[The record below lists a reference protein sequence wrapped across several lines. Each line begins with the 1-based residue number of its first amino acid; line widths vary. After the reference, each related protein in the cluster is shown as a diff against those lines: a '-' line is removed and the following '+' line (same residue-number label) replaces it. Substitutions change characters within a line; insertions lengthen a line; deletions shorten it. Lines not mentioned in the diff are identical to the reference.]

1 MKILLAPAETKSQ
14 GGELPPLLQTKNLF
28 FYSDEVIDA
37 YEEYLKNS
45 SLEELSVWFGLKN
58 QQECKRYKESI
69 LSKPTKK
76 AIERYTGVAFEAI
89 DYPNLDQ
96 KSQQFIDENVMI
108 YSNLFGIVRASDAI
122 PEYKFKQ
129 GNILPNL
136 NTEKYYAKHLKPL
149 LDGYLDDEVL
159 DLSAGYYLK
168 FYKPT
173 VNVITYKFL
182 KGGKVVSHFAK
193 HYRGELVKQI
203 ALHKIGSFAELM
215 NFKFENLT
223 LLEMQQKGNVKMIIM
238 EIAEK

>member
-14 GGELPPLLQTKNLF
+14 GGKLPPLSQTKNLF
-28 FYSDEVIDA
+28 FYSDEVINA

-69 LSKPTKK
+69 LPKPTKK

-89 DYPNLDQ
+89 DYPNLDP

-108 YSNLFGIVRASDAI
+108 YSNLFGVVRASDSI

-136 NTEKYYAKHLKPL
+136 NTEKNYNTPRN
-149 LDGYLDDEVL
+149 
-159 DLSAGYYLK
+159 S
-168 FYKPT
+168 
-173 VNVITYKFL
+173 NNIFL
-182 KGGKVVSHFAK
+182 F
-193 HYRGELVKQI
+193 
-203 ALHKIGSFAELM
+203 
-215 NFKFENLT
+215 
-223 LLEMQQKGNVKMIIM
+223 
-238 EIAEK
+238 